1 MTPFEG
7 PGAPTGREPAPA
19 PVGAGEAQR
28 PEPSSLPGAEL
39 TGGGVGGTEVPVRA
53 DGVQLLGEV
62 PGSGYRV
69 APALVRRGDGQTIQL
84 TPLLYAVLEQVDG
97 RRTTAQVAE
106 AVGASIGRQVRA
118 EDVETLCDSKLRTL
132 GVLKKAD
139 GSDPE
144 VKRSNPLLALR
155 FRYVVTD
162 PKVTRRI
169 TAPFALL
176 FAPVV
181 VALLVA
187 AFLAVCVWV
196 LLHKGLGSATH
207 QAFDQPALL
216 LTVFA
221 LTVVSA
227 GFHEF
232 GHAAAA
238 RYGGATPGAMGTGLY
253 LVWPAF
259 YTDVTD
265 SYRLGRAGRVRTDLG
280 GLYFNA
286 IVAVLMF
293 GVWWATGWD
302 AILLIIATQVLQM
315 VRQLAPLVRFDG
327 YHVLADV
334 TGVPDLYHRIK
345 PTLVSLLPRHWKDP
359 EARVLKPWARA
370 VVTGW
375 VLVVVPM
382 LVFSS
387 VMMVLSFPRVAGTAW
402 ASVAR
407 QWARM
412 ETQAA
417 DGDVLAVVVRVL
429 SIFAIALPVFGVV
442 FIMSRL
448 VRQVVVGTWRK
459 TEGHP
464 VRRGVAALAAV
475 AVVAGLAW
483 AWWPQPGTYRPV
495 QAYERG
501 TLADGVQTTLARSG
515 LQGSA
520 LGPIQE
526 GREGSGRAVWPK
538 GAALPTADAP
548 QLAVVMV
555 PRAGQTGPDGSAL
568 PTWVFPFDRPLPPGE
583 GDNQAMAVNTT
594 DGTSQYD
601 VAFALVWADG
611 DHVTNANEAYALA
624 SCTGCQAVAVA
635 FQVVV
640 IVGDAHVVVP
650 KNVAAAINYNCVQCV
665 TQALA
670 TQLVVTLSGPLSA
683 QSSADLNAL
692 WAEISRFA
700 ATVKD
705 VPLSQLQGRLNDY
718 ERQILA
724 ILRKD
729 PAWVEPTADGAPTTT
744 AATTGATGTATTS
757 TPSTTTST
765 TSGSSGPT
773 TSGSGATPTTSGTAS
788 PGGTPAGTASPSSTG
803 ATSGPSATT
812 PGATPSA
819 TSSPSVSPGGS
830 PSPSPTASAAQGA
843 ATAEAVAPA
852 TPAP

>member
-1 MTPFEG
+1 M
-7 PGAPTGREPAPA
+7 
-19 PVGAGEAQR
+19 PV
-28 PEPSSLPGAEL
+28 P
-39 TGGGVGGTEVPVRA
+39 A

-62 PGSGYRV
+62 PGSGYRQ

-84 TPLLYAVLEQVDG
+84 TPLLYAVLAQVDG
-97 RRTTAQVAE
+97 QRTVAQVAE
-106 AVGASIGRQVRA
+106 AVGAAIGRQVRP
-118 EDVETLCDSKLRTL
+118 EDVETLCDAKLRTL
-132 GVLKKAD
+132 GLLKKAD
-139 GSDPE
+139 GSDPQL
-144 VKRSNPLLALR
+144 KRSNPLLALR

-162 PKVTRRI
+162 PKVTRRV

-181 VALLVA
+181 VAVLVA
-187 AFLAVCVWV
+187 AFLAVCGWV
-196 LLHKGLGSATH
+196 LLHKGLASATH
-207 QAFDQPALL
+207 QAFQQPALL
-216 LTVFA
+216 LAVFA

-286 IVAVLMF
+286 IVAVAMF
-293 GVWWATGWD
+293 GAWWATGWD

-345 PTLVSLLPRHWKDP
+345 PTLLSLLPRHWNHP
-359 EARVLKPWARA
+359 EATVLKPWARA
-370 VVTGW
+370 VVTTW

-382 LVFSS
+382 LAFST

-412 ETQAA
+412 EGQLAE
-417 DGDVLAVVVRVL
+417 GDVLAVLVRVL
-429 SIFAIALPVFGVV
+429 SIVAIALPVLGVV
-442 FIMSRL
+442 LIVSRL
-448 VRQVVVGTWRK
+448 VRRVAVGTWRS
-459 TEGHP
+459 TEGRP
-464 VRRGVAALAAV
+464 VRRGLAGVAAV

-483 AWWPQPGTYRPV
+483 AWWPQPGTYRPI

-501 TLADGVQTTLARSG
+501 TLGDAVNATLARSG
-515 LQGSA
+515 SPTA
-520 LGPIQE
+520 LAE
-526 GREGSGRAVWPK
+526 GRQGTGRAILPV
-538 GAALPTADAP
+538 GMRLPTADSP
-548 QLAVVMV
+548 QVAVVMV
-555 PRAGQTGPDGSAL
+555 PRPGQTAPDGSAL
-568 PTWVFPFDRPLPPGE
+568 PTWVFPFDRPAPPGA
-583 GDNQAMAVNTT
+583 GDTQALAVNTT
-594 DGTSQYD
+594 DGTSLYD
-601 VAFALVWADG
+601 VAFALVWADE
-611 DHVTNANEAYALA
+611 DTVTNTNEAYALA

-635 FQVVV
+635 FQVVA

-650 KNVAAAINYNCVQCV
+650 QNVAAAVNYNCVRCV

-683 QSSADLNAL
+683 QSTAQLEAL
-692 WAEISRFA
+692 WAQIAQFGR
-700 ATVKD
+700 TIRD
-705 VPLSQLQGRLNDY
+705 VPLSELQGRLDAY
-718 ERQILA
+718 EQQILA

-729 PAWVEPTADGAPTTT
+729 PAWVEPSAG
-744 AATTGATGTATTS
+744 S
-757 TPSTTTST
+757 TPTTTST
-765 TSGSSGPT
+765 TGAPTSGSTTGATSPTAPSSGSSGGSAT
-773 TSGSGATPTTSGTAS
+773 SSSSGSSPSGTVS
-788 PGGTPAGTASPSSTG
+788 GSTPPPSS
-803 ATSGPSATT
+803 SSPSATST
-812 PGATPSA
+812 PSGSTEATASPSA
-819 TSSPSVSPGGS
+819 TSSG
-830 PSPSPTASAAQGA
+830 ASAAGGVA
-843 ATAEAVAPA
+843 DATA
-852 TPAP
+852 TP

>member
-7 PGAPTGREPAPA
+7 PGAPTGRQPAPE
-19 PVGAGEAQR
+19 PTGSRAGSATATNVQ
-28 PEPSSLPGAEL
+28 P
-39 TGGGVGGTEVPVRA
+39 TGIDVPVLA

-97 RRTTAQVAE
+97 RRTTTQIAE
-106 AVGASIGRQVRA
+106 AVGAAIGRQVRA
-118 EDVETLCDSKLRTL
+118 EDVATLCDAKLRTI

-144 VKRSNPLLALR
+144 LKRANPLLGLR

-162 PKVTRRI
+162 PDVTRRA

-181 VALLVA
+181 VALVMA
-187 AFLAVCVWV
+187 AFFAVCGWV
-196 LLHKGLGSATH
+196 LWHKGLASATH

-216 LTVFA
+216 LAVFA

-286 IVAVLMF
+286 IVAVAMF

-334 TGVPDLYHRIK
+334 TGVPDLYHRIR
-345 PTLVSLLPRHWKDP
+345 PTLVSLLPKHWNDP
-359 EARVLKPWARA
+359 EAKVLKPWARA
-370 VVTGW
+370 VVTTW
-375 VLVVVPM
+375 VLVVVPI
-382 LVFSS
+382 LAFSL

-402 ASVAR
+402 ASVGR
-407 QWARM
+407 QWARL
-412 ETQAA
+412 ESQLA
-417 DGDVLAVVVRVL
+417 DGDLLAVAVRVL
-429 SIFAIALPVFGVV
+429 SIVAISLPVAGVA
-442 FIMSRL
+442 FIVSRF
-448 VRQVVVGTWRK
+448 VKQVAVGTWRR

-464 VRRGVAALAAV
+464 VRRGVAGVAAL
-475 AVVAGLAW
+475 AVVAGLVW
-483 AWWPQPGTYRPV
+483 AWWPQQGTYRPV

-501 TLADGVQTTLARSG
+501 TVGDAVNATLVRSG
-515 LQGSA
+515 A
-520 LGPIQE
+520 PTRIEE
-526 GREGSGRAVWPK
+526 GRHGTGRAILPQ
-538 GAALPTADAP
+538 GAALGTPDAP
-548 QLAVVMV
+548 RLAVVMV
-555 PRAGQTGPDGSAL
+555 PRAGQTAPDGSAL
-568 PTWVFPFDRPLPPGE
+568 PTWVFPFDKPLPPGE

-594 DGTSQYD
+594 DGSSLYD

-611 DHVTNANEAYALA
+611 DTVANANEAYALA

-640 IVGDAHVVVP
+640 IVGDAQVIVP
-650 KNVAAAINYNCVQCV
+650 ENVAAAVNYNCVQCV

-670 TQLVVTLSGPLSA
+670 TQLVVTLSGPLNA
-683 QSSADLNAL
+683 QSTAALDAL
-692 WAEISRFA
+692 WAEISAFG
-700 ATVKD
+700 ATIQD
-705 VPLSQLQGRLNDY
+705 VPLSELQGRLSAY
-718 ERQILA
+718 EQQILA
-724 ILRKD
+724 ILRQD
-729 PAWVEPTADGAPTTT
+729 PAWIEPEPGSSPS
-744 AATTGATGTATTS
+744 ATTGSTATTS
-757 TPSTTTST
+757 TAPSTTATSST
-765 TSGSSGPT
+765 
-773 TSGSGATPTTSGTAS
+773 TPTTSGTGATTSGSAPSPTSGGTATSGTSAPSSSSEPSPSSPQSQSAS
-788 PGGTPAGTASPSSTG
+788 PSASPSASSTSGTTTPASTASP
-803 ATSGPSATT
+803 AAPADAPAPAPAAA
-812 PGATPSA
+812 PGA
-819 TSSPSVSPGGS
+819 
-830 PSPSPTASAAQGA
+830 
-843 ATAEAVAPA
+843 VARTTA
-852 TPAP
+852 TP

>member
-7 PGAPTGREPAPA
+7 PGAPTGREPAPE
-19 PVGAGEAQR
+19 PQCSRAGS
-28 PEPSSLPGAEL
+28 PPDPTTSSDAA
-39 TGGGVGGTEVPVRA
+39 VPALA

-106 AVGASIGRQVRA
+106 AVGAAIGRQVSA
-118 EDVETLCDSKLRTL
+118 EDVESLCDAKLRTI

-144 VKRSNPLLALR
+144 LKRSNPLLALR

-162 PKVTRRI
+162 PKVTRKL
-169 TAPFALL
+169 TAPFAVL
-176 FAPVV
+176 FAPVI
-181 VALLVA
+181 VALLVV
-187 AFLAVCVWV
+187 AFFAVCAWV
-196 LLHKGLGSATH
+196 LWHKGLASATH
-207 QAFDQPALL
+207 QAFDQPVLL

-221 LTVVSA
+221 ITVVSA

-286 IVAVLMF
+286 IVAVAMF

-302 AILLIIATQVLQM
+302 AVLLIIATQVLQM

-345 PTLVSLLPRHWKDP
+345 PTLRSLLPRHWNDR
-359 EARVLKPWARA
+359 EATVLKPWARA
-370 VVTGW
+370 VVTTW
-375 VLVVVPM
+375 VLVVVPVLAFS
-382 LVFSS
+382 LVL
-387 VMMVLSFPRVAGTAW
+387 MVLSFPRVAGTAW
-402 ASVAR
+402 ASLGR

-412 ETQAA
+412 ENQLA
-417 DGDVLAVVVRVL
+417 DGDLLAVAVRVL
-429 SIFAIALPVFGVV
+429 SIVAIALPVLGVV
-442 FIMSRL
+442 FIVGRV
-448 VRQVVVGTWRK
+448 VRQVALGTWRK
-459 TEGHP
+459 TDGHP
-464 VRRGVAALAAV
+464 VRRGAAGVAALAIA
-475 AVVAGLAW
+475 AGLAW

-501 TLADGVQTTLARSG
+501 TVADAVNASFVRTGVAPASAR
-515 LQGSA
+515 
-520 LGPIQE
+520 IQE
-526 GREGSGRAVWPK
+526 GRQGAGRAV
-538 GAALPTADAP
+538 LPEGVTLPSADSP

-555 PRAGQTGPDGSAL
+555 PRPGQTAPDGSAL

-594 DGTSQYD
+594 DGSSLYD

-611 DHVTNANEAYALA
+611 DTVANANEAYALA
-624 SCTGCQAVAVA
+624 SCTACQTVAVA

-650 KNVAAAINYNCVQCV
+650 ENIAAAINYNCVQCV

-683 QSSADLNAL
+683 QSAAELDAL
-692 WAEISRFA
+692 WAQISAFGA
-700 ATVKD
+700 AIEG
-705 VPLSQLQGRLNDY
+705 VPLSELQGRLSEY

-729 PAWVEPTADGAPTTT
+729 PAWVEPRAGGTPTTT
-744 AATTGATGTATTS
+744 TGPTTA
-757 TPSTTTST
+757 TST
-765 TSGSSGPT
+765 TSG
-773 TSGSGATPTTSGTAS
+773 
-788 PGGTPAGTASPSSTG
+788 PAG
-803 ATSGPSATT
+803 ATSSSTASTSPTSGGSVTSSASSSSSGSSTSAPSSSSSSSSTT
-812 PGATPSA
+812 GSTASVTSTPSSRPSGTTSPSPTPSA
-819 TSSPSVSPGGS
+819 TPTVSPSSG
-830 PSPSPTASAAQGA
+830 AAQPSA
-843 ATAEAVAPA
+843 SP
-852 TPAP
+852 

>member
-1 MTPFEG
+1 MTPLEG
-7 PGAPTGREPAPA
+7 PSAPTGSEAAPA
-19 PVGAGEAQR
+19 PIAAGVASAPTAAGAA
-28 PEPSSLPGAEL
+28 PGPGSAPPVDP
-39 TGGGVGGTEVPVRA
+39 GVPVRA
-53 DGVQLLGEV
+53 DGVQLLGTV
-62 PGSGYRV
+62 PGSGYRES
-69 APALVRRGDGQTIQL
+69 PALVRRGDGQTIQV
-84 TPLLYAVLEQVDG
+84 TPLLYAVLEAVDG
-97 RRTTAQVAE
+97 ERTFAQVAE
-106 AVGASIGRQVRA
+106 VVGAAVGRQVRA
-118 EDVETLCDSKLRTL
+118 EDVETLCDAKLRTL
-132 GVLKKAD
+132 GLLRKAD
-139 GSDPE
+139 GSDPQL
-144 VKRSNPLLALR
+144 KRSNPLLALR

-162 PKVTRRI
+162 PEVTRRI

-181 VALLVA
+181 VVLLVA
-187 AFLAVCVWV
+187 AFLAVCAWV
-196 LLHKGLGSATH
+196 LMHKGLASATH
-207 QAFDQPALL
+207 QAFEQPALL
-216 LTVFA
+216 LAVFA

-286 IVAVLMF
+286 IVAVAMF
-293 GVWWATGWD
+293 AVWFGTGWD

-345 PTLVSLLPRHWKDP
+345 PTLLSLLPRHWNHP

-370 VVTGW
+370 VVTTW

-382 LVFSS
+382 LAFST

-407 QWARM
+407 QWARL
-412 ETQAA
+412 QAQLG
-417 DGDVLAVVVRVL
+417 DGDVLGVLVRVL
-429 SIFAIALPVFGVV
+429 SIVAIALPVLGVV
-442 FIMSRL
+442 LIVSRL
-448 VRQVVVGTWRK
+448 VRRVAVGTWRG
-459 TEGHP
+459 TDGHP
-464 VRRGVAALAAV
+464 VRRGLAGVAAV

-483 AWWPQPGTYRPV
+483 AWWPQPGTYRPI

-501 TLADGVQTTLARSG
+501 TLGDAVNATLARSG
-515 LQGSA
+515 APTA
-520 LGPIQE
+520 LAE
-526 GREGSGRAVWPK
+526 GRQGTGRAILPK
-538 GAALPTADAP
+538 GMRLPTADSP

-555 PRAGQTGPDGSAL
+555 PKPGQTAPDGSAL
-568 PTWVFPFDRPLPPGE
+568 PTWVFPFDRPAPPGA
-583 GDNQAMAVNTT
+583 GDTQALAVNTT
-594 DGTSQYD
+594 DGTSLYD

-611 DHVTNANEAYALA
+611 DTVTNTNEAYALA
-624 SCTGCQAVAVA
+624 SCTDCQAVAVA

-640 IVGDAHVVVP
+640 IVGDAHVAVP
-650 KNVAAAINYNCVQCV
+650 QNIAAAVNYNCVRCV

-683 QSSADLNAL
+683 QSMAELEAL
-692 WAEISRFA
+692 WVQIAQFA
-700 ATVKD
+700 QSIRD
-705 VPLSQLQGRLNDY
+705 VPLSELQSRLDDY
-718 ERQILA
+718 EQQILA

-729 PAWVEPTADGAPTTT
+729 PAWVEPSAASTPSATATTVAPSVSSTTGP
-744 AATTGATGTATTS
+744 TGATPSTDSGGSGTSTSS
-757 TPSTTTST
+757 TPSGTDTGTAPAP
-765 TSGSSGPT
+765 SGST
-773 TSGSGATPTTSGTAS
+773 
-788 PGGTPAGTASPSSTG
+788 SPSST
-803 ATSGPSATT
+803 SSSPSASTD
-812 PGATPSA
+812 ATASA
-819 TSSPSVSPGGS
+819 TSSPE
-830 PSPSPTASAAQGA
+830 ASAAGDVA
-843 ATAEAVAPA
+843 DATA

>member
-7 PGAPTGREPAPA
+7 PSAPAGSDAAPAPA
-19 PVGAGEAQR
+19 AVGAA
-28 PEPSSLPGAEL
+28 PGPTAPAPD
-39 TGGGVGGTEVPVRA
+39 GSDVPVRA
-53 DGVQLLGEV
+53 DGVQLLGTV
-62 PGSGYRV
+62 PGSGYRT

-84 TPLLYAVLEQVDG
+84 TPLLYAVLEAVDG
-97 RRTTAQVAE
+97 ERAFDQVAE
-106 AVGASIGRQVRA
+106 AVGAAVGRQVRA
-118 EDVETLCDSKLRTL
+118 EDVETLCDAKLRTL
-132 GVLKKAD
+132 GLLRKAD
-139 GSDPE
+139 GSDPQL
-144 VKRSNPLLALR
+144 KRSNPLLALR

-162 PKVTRRI
+162 PEVTRRV

-181 VALLVA
+181 VVLLVA
-187 AFLAVCVWV
+187 AFLAVCTWV
-196 LLHKGLGSATH
+196 LMHKGLASATH

-216 LTVFA
+216 LAVFA

-286 IVAVLMF
+286 IVAVVMF
-293 GVWWATGWD
+293 GVWFGTGWD

-345 PTLVSLLPRHWKDP
+345 PTLLSLLPQHWNDP

-370 VVTGW
+370 VVTTW

-382 LVFSS
+382 LAFST

-407 QWARM
+407 QWARL
-412 ETQAA
+412 QVQLG
-417 DGDVLAVVVRVL
+417 DGDVLAVLVRVL
-429 SIFAIALPVFGVV
+429 SIVAIALPVLGVV
-442 FIMSRL
+442 LIVSRL
-448 VRQVVVGTWRK
+448 VRRVAVGTWRS

-464 VRRGVAALAAV
+464 VRRGLAGLAAV
-475 AVVAGLAW
+475 AVVAGLGW
-483 AWWPQPGTYRPV
+483 AWWPQPGTYRPI

-501 TLADGVQTTLARSG
+501 TLGDAVNATLARSG
-515 LQGSA
+515 A
-520 LGPIQE
+520 PTPIAE
-526 GREGSGRAVWPK
+526 GRLGSGRAILPK
-538 GAALPTADAP
+538 GMRLPSADAP

-555 PRAGQTGPDGSAL
+555 PRPGQTAPDGSAL
-568 PTWVFPFDRPLPPGE
+568 PTWVFPFDRPAPPGE
-583 GDNQAMAVNTT
+583 GDTQALAVNTT
-594 DGTSQYD
+594 DGTSLYD

-611 DHVTNANEAYALA
+611 DTVTNTNEAYALA
-624 SCTGCQAVAVA
+624 SCTDCQAVAVA

-640 IVGDAHVVVP
+640 IVGDAHVAVP
-650 KNVAAAINYNCVQCV
+650 QNIAAAVNYSCVRCV

-683 QSSADLNAL
+683 QSTAQLQAL
-692 WAEISRFA
+692 WAQIAQFGQSIR
-700 ATVKD
+700 D
-705 VPLSQLQGRLNDY
+705 VPLDQLQSRVDAY
-718 ERQILA
+718 EEQILA

-729 PAWVEPTADGAPTTT
+729 PAWVEPSAGSTP
-744 AATTGATGTATTS
+744 TGTATTGPPTVS
-757 TPSTTTST
+757 STT
-765 TSGSSGPT
+765 GPT
-773 TSGSGATPTTSGTAS
+773 
-788 PGGTPAGTASPSSTG
+788 
-803 ATSGPSATT
+803 
-812 PGATPSA
+812 GATPSTGTGGSGTSTSSTPTGTDTGTA
-819 TSSPSVSPGGS
+819 PAPSGSSSASTTSSPSASTDATASVTSSPE
-830 PSPSPTASAAQGA
+830 ASAAGDVA
-843 ATAEAVAPA
+843 SATT
-852 TPAP
+852 TP